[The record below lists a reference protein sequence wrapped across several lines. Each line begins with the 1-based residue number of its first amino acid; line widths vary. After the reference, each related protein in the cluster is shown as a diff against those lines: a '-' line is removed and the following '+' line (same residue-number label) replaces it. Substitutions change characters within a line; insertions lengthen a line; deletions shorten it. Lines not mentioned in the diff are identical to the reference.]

1 MFLEINYI
9 CSYKYNISRLKSQK
23 IVIMKIFLYKKVL
36 SNLEIALRSYLKPI
50 IAVLLILLNISLYS
64 QKKNDTSSV
73 YIPYDNIEGQ
83 DATKGYANNNTKNL
97 FWGSTFDY
105 AVFEFTNILKSNLR
119 DKKEQK
125 IEQQRLEKA
134 KQQSLA
140 KLAIIK
146 TQYTEYSKF
155 PEIIID
161 GWHMVI
167 VTDNLNFCKEA
178 KVLVKNNRVIKFV
191 IDNYIPMNFMATR
204 DIKNGKNVITLKNFN
219 SEQFNILELYFLYD
233 LDRPQLVAEPI
244 KPGYV
249 SFWTDV
255 KKCDEIEIRLNDILL
270 DRITVSHKSKPECFS
285 NGTVSRILKPGTYY
299 VVARGGGKGYV
310 WRGTI
315 DVKENMCLQYYF
327 KKSNSD

>member
-1 MFLEINYI
+1 
-9 CSYKYNISRLKSQK
+9 
-23 IVIMKIFLYKKVL
+23 MKILQHKKNH
-36 SNLEIALRSYLKPI
+36 SNSEKILRSYLKFI
-50 IAVLLILLNISLYS
+50 IVSILILSNISLFS
-64 QKKNDTSSV
+64 QRKNDTSYV
-73 YIPYDNIEGQ
+73 YIPYDNVEGQ
-83 DATKGYANNNTKNL
+83 DAPKGYANTNNGNNF

-105 AVFEFTNILKSNLR
+105 AVFEFTNIFKASLR

-125 IEQQRLEKA
+125 IEQQRIEKA

-146 TQYTEYSKF
+146 NQYSEYSKF
-155 PEIIID
+155 PETITD

-178 KVLVKNNRVIKFV
+178 KVQVKNNRVIKFV
-191 IDNYIPMNFMATR
+191 IDNYIPMNFMPTR

-219 SEQFNILELYFLYD
+219 SEQFNIIELYFLYD
-233 LDRPQLVAEPI
+233 LDSPQLVPEPI

-249 SFWTDV
+249 CFWTDI

-270 DRITVSHKSKPECFS
+270 DRITVSHKSKPDCFS

-299 VVARGGGKGYV
+299 VVARGGGRGYV

-327 KKSNSD
+327 KKSSSD